1 MYLFIDEWKCL
12 LQKNIREKFYKPFLM
27 TKIIINKFKILLNA
41 GFVKMV

>member
-1 MYLFIDEWKCL
+1 MILFTNVFIYWWMKVFITE
-12 LQKNIREKFYKPFLM
+12 KPFLM